1 MAKKHSVLPLIILVI
16 VVAILS
22 FIGYV
27 VFTIVQDISHKAK
40 EKMEKKHVSLTRD
53 GVKVSVKQINDEDY
67 KDRSQRCVI
76 TGFLGIHLKNC
87 QQSVFTGHTAHICW
101 TLIKDLIYD
110 YSVLVKVW
118 NHASFPGY
126 KSRLWNANAAPELC
140 AEENI
145 EKRRP
150 YVLSALSIQSGLVVN
165 TA

>member
-67 KDRSQRCVI
+67 KDRSQ
-76 TGFLGIHLKNC
+76 
-87 QQSVFTGHTAHICW
+87 
-101 TLIKDLIYD
+101 
-110 YSVLVKVW
+110 SVLVKVW

-126 KSRLWNANAAPELC
+126 KSRLWNANATPELC
-140 AEENI
+140 AEEKV

-150 YVLSALSIQSGLVVN
+150 FFSRESS
-165 TA
+165 TK